1 MRLLIINKRDIFL
14 CLSSICFANAPYWIF
29 GNFIFLNRPLIN
41 YDTLVALLVMIITRP
56 IGVTLLIL
64 SWATDGLVSQSL
76 TYQFLSPVDFLES
89 ARFGGKINWIDFVST
104 WHFLTLFV
112 FIGAM
117 YLCMISAR
125 RSSNAIVSIC
135 YFLISGVIFVTLDTA
150 NGTSDLWLRDSLT
163 VPINIGGSP
172 EYTLFKG
179 LLKSPEKRGVRK
191 ISDDQSISK
200 KFDVLKWA
208 KKHPDRSIL
217 FVVIESLGV
226 PSSKDA
232 LTWLDQKI
240 QSEQYAS
247 SSYQILFKGATTSGE
262 LRSLCALEGSYTS
275 INSSNGENCLPAQF
289 SKIGWTASGFH
300 GFSSKIF
307 DRESWWPNI
316 GFSQRFFIEDS
327 KIGDLPRC
335 GNVFRGACDKDVI
348 KVAVRSLVQE
358 KSFAYVL
365 TLNTHL
371 PVVPRDV
378 PTELSEI
385 CVRDSIPSG
394 ACTHI
399 AALGDV
405 LTQVMQQA
413 SALAK
418 PPLVLVVGDHAPP
431 FVSLDERRSFRQDLV
446 PGYVLDPKLL
456 NATQN

>member
-1 MRLLIINKRDIFL
+1 MRLLTVNRRDIFL

-56 IGVTLLIL
+56 IGAILLIL

-104 WHFLTLFV
+104 WHFLALFV

-117 YLCMISAR
+117 YLCMISTR
-125 RSSNAIVSIC
+125 RSSNVIGSIC
-135 YFLISGVIFVTLDTA
+135 YFLISGVILVALDSA
-150 NGTSDLWLRDSLT
+150 NGVSDLWRRDT
-163 VPINIGGSP
+163 MIIPINIGGSP
-172 EYTLFKG
+172 EYTLVKG
-179 LLKSPEKRGVRK
+179 LLKSPEQRGVRK

-200 KFDVLKWA
+200 KFDIFKWA
-208 KKHPDRSIL
+208 ERHPDRSIL
-217 FVVIESLGV
+217 FVVVESLGV
-226 PSSKDA
+226 PKSKDA
-232 LTWLDQKI
+232 LKWLDQNI
-240 QSEQYAS
+240 QGEQYAS
-247 SSYQILFKGATTSGE
+247 IFHQILFKGATTSGE

-275 INSSNGENCLPAQF
+275 INSSNGDDCLPAQI

-316 GFSQRFFIEDS
+316 GFSQKFFVEDS
-327 KIGDLPRC
+327 KIGNLPRC

-348 KVAVRSLVQE
+348 KVAVESLVKE

-385 CVRDSIPSG
+385 CGRDRIPSG

-405 LTQVMQQA
+405 LTQVMHQT

-418 PPLVLVVGDHAPP
+418 LPLVIVVGDHAPP
-431 FVSLDERRSFRQDLV
+431 FVALDERKSFRQDVV
-446 PGYVLDPKLL
+446 PGYVLDPKF
-456 NATQN
+456 